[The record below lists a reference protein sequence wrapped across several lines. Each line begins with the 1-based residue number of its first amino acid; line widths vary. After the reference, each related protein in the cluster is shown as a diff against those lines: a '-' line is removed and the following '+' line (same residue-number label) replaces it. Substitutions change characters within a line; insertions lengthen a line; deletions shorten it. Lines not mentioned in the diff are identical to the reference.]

1 MEKQNKPTLCKVRL
15 LPVNYQVCE
24 KMDRTN
30 GALANGCV
38 CFITAFFRRHGTASR
53 SLSVTILVLSFSL
66 FLYISL
72 ARASSLRHPRHP
84 PFPSLPFPL
93 SLSLSPPPLSLSLL
107 LSLSLSLS
115 LSSRSRFSLSIY
127 LSISRAR
134 ALSLRYPRH
143 PPRGL
148 SSPDLCP
155 DANEYS
161 MLTATMAREQK
172 ARLTCPPRCCRCWY
186 ARICAPSSRV
196 TPNCPSF
203 LISIEPLPVRRGE
216 LGGRRSRGCGL
227 ASRLVMKLLLEC
239 ARVLA

>member
-1 MEKQNKPTLCKVRL
+1 MALRLALCL
-15 LPVNYQVCE
+15 
-24 KMDRTN
+24 
-30 GALANGCV
+30 
-38 CFITAFFRRHGTASR
+38 
-53 SLSVTILVLSFSL
+53 SLSSSSLSLSFS
-66 FLYISL
+66 ISL
-72 ARASSLRHPRHP
+72 SRALPLYDIRVI
-84 PFPSLPFPL
+84 LPFPPSL
-93 SLSLSPPPLSLSLL
+93 SLSLSLSLPPPPLPPLSLSLL

-127 LSISRAR
+127 LSILRAR
-134 ALSLRYPRH
+134 SLSVRYPRH

-161 MLTATMAREQK
+161 MLTTTMAREQK
-172 ARLTCPPRCCRCWY
+172 ARLTCPPRCCRSWY

-203 LISIEPLPVRRGE
+203 LIRIQPLPVRRGE